1 MDEAS
6 LSDVLHWEVG
16 RLREDA
22 AALARLVDAA
32 LESPELER
40 RAALARL
47 LQVVA
52 REVPS
57 RTSQGLAPRLVLLL
71 DRPEV
76 ELRYVGARLLR
87 TAGEVPAALPGLL
100 RGLGAEDKA
109 LRDTCVEVLGSA
121 RFEPGALV
129 PHLRSER
136 PWERETALRCVTPPL
151 HAVLR
156 PELWRLLSDPVAPVR
171 HRVALLLKDDP
182 EAPGLEAVLLDVAR
196 TGTSSWARE
205 EALEG
210 LLARGGQEAAVPV
223 LLALLKADPEES
235 LRQSA
240 ARMLG
245 ALGPSRPEVTQAL
258 LDALR
263 DAAPEVGMT
272 AAEALVQVGPT
283 AEGIFSALIE
293 ALEDTRLAELVRG
306 QVALTLGLRGAPAAV
321 PILVRLL
328 EQPDEAFASGV
339 DEVTALPSSPP
350 MKVDLVRALRAA
362 GPLAR
367 EAVPVLLECVR
378 TGRDSLQLE
387 AANAVADLG
396 LAPEA
401 LEALLGEALPEAH
414 PWFQFRLLD
423 VLARL
428 KPSGEA
434 ALRALVMA
442 LADERGEGDTSARTN
457 LWRAVGDRPERIDR
471 IAVLAREGAPALR
484 GAASQA
490 LGVLGRPTVEFLEQ
504 VSRRLESADAPERE
518 DAVASLRTLGRRAA
532 GELPRL
538 LERWPRLDAGSRAA
552 VLTVLGPVNGGSLD
566 AGAREALGA
575 GLEDPEAGVREAAAW
590 ALGDFTGPDAGLLHR
605 AEARRADA
613 APEVRE
619 AVAVTLRAL
628 GSASEEAAPGPEG
641 DAPRQAARALGA
653 FAFTLYTAL
662 REGEGGR
669 VFSPLSVFCLLT
681 LVMRGTR
688 GPTEAALQR
697 ALHWPAEPSRLA
709 AALRALLRKLRTED
723 EGSTLVSANGFW
735 PQEGY
740 PLHEAYQA
748 ELAEVFDVTSTR
760 VDFAGAPP
768 EASQVINQWAHAHT
782 RGRHPVIVPPGGLPG
797 ATRYVFANAV
807 SFLSKWARPFDHVT
821 RQAPFHLLDGR
832 QVEVPMMGR
841 EGRFGYAR
849 GVGYQLIELPYEGN
863 QASLVVLLPDA
874 GFFERF
880 ERLLSAQRVED
891 LLAARTWEHFV
902 LRMPRFQLDQH
913 VDLTPLA
920 ERLGL
925 SALFAPDADLSGL
938 SPAREPFR
946 GELLHDAALTVD
958 EKGTEAAAVTRMFHI
973 GSAPQVLEVN
983 RPFVFLLRHVETG
996 AVLFLGRMVA
1006 PPASTGGE
1014 PGSGLEGREL
1024 PT

>member
-1 MDEAS
+1 MDEAR
-6 LSDVLHWEVG
+6 LSDVLRWGVG

-22 AALARLVDAA
+22 AALALLVDAA
-32 LESPELER
+32 LESPEQER

-47 LQVVA
+47 RQVVA
-52 REVPS
+52 RQVPS
-57 RTSQGLAPRLVLLL
+57 DTCQGLAPRLVLLL

-76 ELRYVGARLLR
+76 DARYVGARLLR
-87 TAGEVPAALPGLL
+87 SAGEVSTAIPGLL

-109 LRDTCVEVLGSA
+109 LRDACVEALWAA
-121 RFEPGALV
+121 RLEPEALV
-129 PHLRSER
+129 PHLRSR
-136 PWERETALRCVTPPL
+136 SPWERETALRCVMPPMYE
-151 HAVLR
+151 VLR
-156 PELWRLLSDPVAPVR
+156 PELWRLLADPVTRVR
-171 HRVALLLKDDP
+171 HRVALMLKDDP

-196 TGTSSWARE
+196 TGTASWDRE
-205 EALEG
+205 EALER
-210 LLARGGQEAAVPV
+210 LLERGRQEAVVPV
-223 LLALLKADPEES
+223 LLALLKTDPEVS

-240 ARMLG
+240 ARLLG
-245 ALGPSRPEVTQAL
+245 ALEPSPPEVTHAL

-272 AAEALVQVGPT
+272 AAEALVQDGHP
-283 AEGIFSALIE
+283 AEGVVPALVE
-293 ALEDTRLAELVRG
+293 ALEDTRLAEIVRG
-306 QVALTLGLRGAPAAV
+306 RVALTLAQRGGPVGLPV
-321 PILVRLL
+321 LVRLL
-328 EQPDEAFASGV
+328 AQPDEAFASGV
-339 DEVTALPSSPP
+339 DEVTALPSSPN
-350 MKVDLVRALRAA
+350 MKVDLVRALSAA

-367 EAVPVLLECVR
+367 EAVPVLLGCVR

-396 LAPEA
+396 LASEE
-401 LEALLGEALPEAH
+401 LEALLCAALPEAL
-414 PWFQFRLLD
+414 PWFRWRLLD

-442 LADERGEGDTSARTN
+442 LADEHSREDTSARTN
-457 LWRAVGDRPERIDR
+457 LWRAVGDRPERIER

-490 LGVLGRPTVEFLEQ
+490 LGELGRPSVEFLEQ
-504 VSRRLESADAPERE
+504 LSQRLESADEPVRE
-518 DAVASLRTLGRRAA
+518 EAVASLRTLGRRAV
-532 GELPRL
+532 GVLPRL
-538 LERWPRLDAGSRAA
+538 LERWPRLEAAARAA
-552 VLTVLGPVNGGSLD
+552 VLTVLGPVSGGRLD
-566 AGAREALGA
+566 AGPREALGA
-575 GLEDPEAGVREAAAW
+575 GLEDPEAVVREAAAW
-590 ALGDFTGPDAGLLHR
+590 ALGDFTGPDAGLLQR
-605 AEARRADA
+605 AEARRTDVS
-613 APEVRE
+613 PEVRE
-619 AVAVTLRAL
+619 AVAVTLRAM
-628 GSASEEAAPGPEG
+628 GAAGGETSPGPEG
-641 DAPRQAARALGA
+641 DAPRQAARAIGA
-653 FAFTLYTAL
+653 FAFTLYAAL

-681 LVMRGTR
+681 LVLRGTR

-697 ALHWPAEPSRLA
+697 ALQWPAEPSRLA
-709 AALRALLRKLRTED
+709 TALRALLRRLRAEE
-723 EGSTLVSANGFW
+723 EGSALVAANGFW

-748 ELAEVFDVTSTR
+748 ELAEVFDVTPTR

-768 EASQVINQWAHAHT
+768 EASRVINQWAHAHT
-782 RGRHPVIVPPGGLPG
+782 RGRHSVIVPPGGLPE

-807 SFLSKWARPFDHVT
+807 SFLSQWARPFDQVI
-821 RQAPFHLLDGR
+821 RAASFHLLDGR

-849 GVGYQLIELPYEGN
+849 GVGYQLIELPYQGH

-880 ERLLSAQRVED
+880 ERLLSAERVEE
-891 LLAARTWEHFV
+891 LLAGRTQEDFV

-913 VDLTPLA
+913 VELTPLA

-925 SALFAPDADLSGL
+925 AALFSPDADLSGL
-938 SPAREPFR
+938 SPAHEPFR
-946 GELLHDAALTVD
+946 GVLLHDATLSVD

-973 GSAPQVLEVN
+973 GSAPQVVKVD
-983 RPFVFLLRHVETG
+983 RPFVFLVRHVETG
-996 AVLFLGRMVA
+996 AVLFLGRVVA
-1006 PPASTGGE
+1006 PLASTGGE

-1024 PT
+1024 PA